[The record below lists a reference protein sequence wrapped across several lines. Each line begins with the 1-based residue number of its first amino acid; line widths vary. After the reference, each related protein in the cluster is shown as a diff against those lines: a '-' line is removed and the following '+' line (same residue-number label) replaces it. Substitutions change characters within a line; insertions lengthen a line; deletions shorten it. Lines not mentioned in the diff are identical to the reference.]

1 MLDSLTISKSQLR
14 KITAFL
20 TRCVPEEGCGLL
32 AGSPDGIV
40 HTIFTITNKFHSP
53 TRFRMD
59 EMELIHAFRDM
70 DSNQQVLLGIFHSHP
85 TGPDHPS
92 MTDLAEFYYPDS
104 FMVIFSRLKRGW
116 DVNAYQIDPVTKFY
130 ISIHFNRI

>member
-1 MLDSLTISKSQLR
+1 
-14 KITAFL
+14 
-20 TRCVPEEGCGLL
+20 
-32 AGSPDGIV
+32 
-40 HTIFTITNKFHSP
+40 
-53 TRFRMD
+53 MD

-116 DVNAYQIDPVTKFY
+116 DVNAYQIDPVNKFY
-130 ISIHFNRI
+130 ISIHFIRI